1 MTDALKQHWPE
12 YLIPEYLIPEYLIE
26 GACLGLFMISALPS
40 ARSSNT
46 PLRWFIRQFQT
57 RIYAACSWVSPW
69 GLRLSRSF
77 TPLGANSP
85 APISTGQQP
94 SPSLDSAKS
103 PSGMPFFTSFV
114 SSLAG

>member
-1 MTDALKQHWPE
+1 MTDALKQHW
-12 YLIPEYLIPEYLIE
+12 PEYLIE

-46 PLRWFIRQFQT
+46 PLRRFIRQFQT

-69 GLRLSRSF
+69 GLPLSQSF
-77 TPLGANSP
+77 TRLGANSP
-85 APISTGQQP
+85 APISTRQQP

-103 PSGMPFFTSFV
+103 PRGMQFFNSFV
-114 SSLAG
+114 ISLSVYQV